1 MQVSAGDTPRTNAT
15 LERSIDSS
23 RCEQYTDKLI
33 CCDIQYVA
41 IVSFVLTYLKNIYL
55 SIRKGI
61 EKEELN

>member
-15 LERSIDSS
+15 LECSIDSG

-41 IVSFVLTYLKNIYL
+41 IVSFVLTYLKNIY
-55 SIRKGI
+55 
-61 EKEELN
+61 